1 MPAYRA
7 LGEGPGGNRYY
18 LDSVSGLLIAKFDA
32 DGQAYR
38 WLHQAPHLWDFS
50 PTVRAHPLW
59 FVDVDTAQ
67 RCHGDLWTGDLS
79 WYTQTQALRVEP
91 AQTITNAYLAATFQN
106 GQLET
111 ESGRLSLTTSRRQH
125 ALSTDRLKANRVG
138 ELTSTVQSS

>member
-1 MPAYRA
+1 
-7 LGEGPGGNRYY
+7 
-18 LDSVSGLLIAKFDA
+18 
-32 DGQAYR
+32 
-38 WLHQAPHLWDFS
+38 
-50 PTVRAHPLW
+50 
-59 FVDVDTAQ
+59 
-67 RCHGDLWTGDLS
+67 
-79 WYTQTQALRVEP
+79 VEP